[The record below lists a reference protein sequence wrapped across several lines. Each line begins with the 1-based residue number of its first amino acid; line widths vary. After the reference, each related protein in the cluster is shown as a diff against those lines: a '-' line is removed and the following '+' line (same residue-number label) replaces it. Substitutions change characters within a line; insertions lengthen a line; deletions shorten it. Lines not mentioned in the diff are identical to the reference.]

1 MRNILVIDKDGKTAE
16 GFRHFLDSYD
26 VTVYRTA
33 LLEEAL
39 DLLVK
44 IELNLL
50 VFDAELSKQDNYTLL
65 KAVQEIQKIPVLVL
79 STRSNEKER
88 LELLKAGAH
97 AYLRAPYSIEECLFQ
112 AYNLMEMY
120 PKHFSRQKA
129 SPQLSFGK
137 NLIIDSVS
145 RRVFLKGQ
153 ELSLTRKEFDI
164 LYCLARHPGQVFSRG
179 QLYSYIWEEDTGYNI
194 DEIVKAHI
202 KTLRKKL
209 SVSDREYIENVW
221 GVGYRFA
228 AKKDGEP

>member
-1 MRNILVIDKDGKTAE
+1 MRSILVIDTDGKIAE
-16 GFRHFLDSYD
+16 EFRHFLESYD

-33 LLEEAL
+33 FIEEAL
-39 DLLVK
+39 DVLVK
-44 IELNLL
+44 VELNLL
-50 VFDAELSKQDNYTLL
+50 VFDAEISRQDNHTLL
-65 KAVQEIQKIPVLVL
+65 KSVQEIQRIPVLVL

-88 LELLKAGAH
+88 LELLKAGVH
-97 AYLRAPYSIEECLFQ
+97 AYLRAPYTIEECLFQ
-112 AYNLMEMY
+112 AHNLMEMHS
-120 PKHFSRQKA
+120 KHSPRQMV
-129 SPQLSFGK
+129 SHQLSFDRD
-137 NLIIDSVS
+137 LIIDSVS

-164 LYCLARHPGQVFSRG
+164 LHCLARHPGQVFSRG
-179 QLYSYIWEEDTGYNI
+179 QLYSYIWEEDIGYNI

-221 GVGYRFA
+221 GVGYRFT